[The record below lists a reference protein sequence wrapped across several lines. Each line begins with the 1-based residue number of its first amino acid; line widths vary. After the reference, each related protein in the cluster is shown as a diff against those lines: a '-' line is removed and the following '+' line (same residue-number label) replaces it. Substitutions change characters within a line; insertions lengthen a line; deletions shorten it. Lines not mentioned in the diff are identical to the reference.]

1 MKNKNRIKLGE
12 MKRKSLTESRVDEPR
27 RPQTAPRPVQGG
39 AHRRLVAGERPPG
52 GGAHL
57 VSVSVCA
64 CVGGC
69 GSLSATQLLPPH
81 VARRP
86 PSDPDRIPSCG
97 RAHPPPVVRGGL

>member
-12 MKRKSLTESRVDEPR
+12 MKRKSLTESRVDEAAADST
-27 RPQTAPRPVQGG
+27 TASAGG